1 MSDDVQNE
9 ETEAEAEAS
18 APPAPAGAPT
28 MLGHTPVGMRSQL
41 SRQSDVAERPG
52 FRAISNKKSKAQRA
66 KKKKGKKRR

>member
-9 ETEAEAEAS
+9 ETEAEAA
-18 APPAPAGAPT
+18 APAGAPT
-28 MLGHTPVGMRSQL
+28 MLGHTPTGMRSQL

-52 FRAISNKKSKAQRA
+52 FRAASNKKSKAQRG